1 MKNWAPSGVQQIMQ
15 KTLFITIIA
24 AMLLNGRLVSA
35 ASGTALFTGPYI
47 LGSSVYSARDFA
59 PDIAAHV
66 GQPTSASVLES
77 LRGAIRRRY
86 MRDGYVTPIIS
97 TPAQDLQ
104 STSPRLII
112 HEALISAIE
121 IRGAAGPYL
130 TQIEQLARE
139 LQRSQPLRK
148 EQVRS
153 VLSRISQLPGITS
166 RPLFDQRPDATNE
179 FLLVL
184 RLEYKP
190 VAGMV
195 EVNNGGTRS
204 LGREL
209 LTANLETNDVLGLQ
223 EQLRLSGAVSSHPDR
238 YQYGE
243 ARLARRFDNT
253 SVFADVSGSTAVPEA
268 DSHFRDAHFS
278 TGLAQQLPLGG
289 DRVLSLDASLN
300 ADNASIRESR
310 GMTSIEDHERNI
322 AIGLTFARSEDAT
335 DRLYLGAQR
344 GLNVAGSQINEGV
357 NADVDPGYTK
367 YLLEGQKVLPLGTS
381 WSFQINLDGQF
392 TTAVL
397 PVLERFTFGGIG
409 FGAAFDP
416 ATLAGDSGAEV
427 SAQLA
432 HVIHVTAWRLQYLR
446 VYLRSDTGF
455 AWNNSPYFY
464 HRDEATSAGGG
475 VTARWAHVMA
485 TMELSTPVEQPRYAS
500 EAQSVRTFGSVAYV
514 F

>member
-1 MKNWAPSGVQQIMQ
+1 MQ
-15 KTLFITIIA
+15 KTLLVTILA
-24 AMLLNGRLVSA
+24 AMLLSGRLVLA

-66 GQPTSASVLES
+66 GRPTSASVLES

-86 MRDGYVTPIIS
+86 TRDGYVTPIIS

-104 STSPRLII
+104 STNPRLII
-112 HEALISAIE
+112 HEALISAVE
-121 IRGAAGPYL
+121 IRGEAGPYR
-130 TQIEQLARE
+130 TQIEQLAHE
-139 LQRSQPLRK
+139 LQHSQPLRK

-179 FLLVL
+179 FLLLL
-184 RLEYKP
+184 RVEYKP

-195 EVNNGGTRS
+195 ELNNGGTRS

-209 LTANLETNDVLGLQ
+209 LTADLEANDVLGLQ

-238 YQYGE
+238 YQYE
-243 ARLARRFDNT
+243 DARLARRFNNT
-253 SVFADVSGSTAVPEA
+253 SVFVDISGSTAVPEA
-268 DSHFRDAHFS
+268 DSHFRDTHFS
-278 TGLAQQLPLGG
+278 TGLAQQLQLGG
-289 DRVLSLDASLN
+289 DRALSLDASLN
-300 ADNASIRESR
+300 ADNGSIRDSG
-310 GMTSIEDHERNI
+310 GMTWIEDHERNI
-322 AIGLTFARSEDAT
+322 AIGLTFARSEDAPV
-335 DRLYLGAQR
+335 RLYLGAQR
-344 GLNVAGSQINEGV
+344 GLNVGGSQINEGA

-367 YLLEGQKVLPLGTS
+367 YLLEAERVLPLGTS
-381 WSFQINLDGQF
+381 WSLQIDLDGQF

-416 ATLAGDSGAEV
+416 ATLSGDSGAEV

-432 HVIHVTAWRLQYLR
+432 HVIHVTGWRLQYLR
-446 VYLRSDTGF
+446 VYIRSDTGL

-464 HRDEATSAGGG
+464 HRDEATSTGGG
-475 VTARWAHVMA
+475 VMARWAHVTA
-485 TMELSTPVEQPRYAS
+485 TMELSTPIEQPRYVS